1 MACQLIFVVESDE
14 KSQSDYLYI
23 RAVLNNR
30 YKIIKNNDIK
40 ISSVFMGGK
49 GNYNKKKTV
58 NKING
63 FKRQYSKNGESY
75 VIYCF
80 DTDQF
85 EIKHE
90 DKTVLDKEKQYCKEN
105 GYDFVWFCHTVEE
118 VFWGEVSAKADK
130 TKKAILFS
138 AKPKLQNVDLK
149 SNMMRKGKSN
159 LMIVLDKYL

>member
-58 NKING
+58 NKINL
-63 FKRQYSKNGESY
+63 K
-75 VIYCF
+75 
-80 DTDQF
+80 
-85 EIKHE
+85 
-90 DKTVLDKEKQYCKEN
+90 VL
-105 GYDFVWFCHTVEE
+105 
-118 VFWGEVSAKADK
+118 
-130 TKKAILFS
+130 
-138 AKPKLQNVDLK
+138 
-149 SNMMRKGKSN
+149 KG
-159 LMIVLDKYL
+159 